1 MEVGVLAMAIHVFYG
16 TDAYRKERAFKAL
29 RQKLVN
35 TDLGGLTHHVLEKPR
50 LSQVLETLNTSF
62 FALGGL
68 PVVELHHWEGLY
80 DPSEE
85 DKRLIP
91 ELMDTLALQSEQK
104 DILFMTPKL
113 DVRLKLGKWLKSH
126 AQCYVYDVPPFY
138 KPEEA
143 VHLLLEECKHLGIA
157 LTMEAAT
164 LLVEHVG
171 HDLRPLVNECE
182 KLHAFTN
189 AQRIDVHHVTRF
201 SVLDAQ
207 TFSLVDAWLQQR
219 LTHRSIHDLNALLV
233 REAPVKF
240 LALLLSRV
248 EYYYR
253 LKQGLAV
260 GQSLDALSQAEG
272 KKTYPVQKDLQKM
285 RGLTLER
292 LSQLKHLLLKT
303 ERALK
308 SGTQQPVLA
317 LEQLFLG

>member
-1 MEVGVLAMAIHVFYG
+1 
-16 TDAYRKERAFKAL
+16 
-29 RQKLVN
+29 
-35 TDLGGLTHHVLEKPR
+35 
-50 LSQVLETLNTSF
+50 
-62 FALGGL
+62 
-68 PVVELHHWEGLY
+68 
-80 DPSEE
+80 
-85 DKRLIP
+85 
-91 ELMDTLALQSEQK
+91 
-104 DILFMTPKL
+104 
-113 DVRLKLGKWLKSH
+113 
-126 AQCYVYDVPPFY
+126 
-138 KPEEA
+138 
-143 VHLLLEECKHLGIA
+143 
-157 LTMEAAT
+157 
-164 LLVEHVG
+164 
-171 HDLRPLVNECE
+171 
-182 KLHAFTN
+182 
-189 AQRIDVHHVTRF
+189 
-201 SVLDAQ
+201 
-207 TFSLVDAWLQQR
+207 
-219 LTHRSIHDLNALLV
+219 V